1 MTKYVSL
8 ELKGL
13 EKDQEMI
20 INAVINEGK
29 MRRNDEVLEKI
40 ERKITEAYAQ
50 DNRDLVQFLEE
61 LIRDLELDM

>member
-1 MTKYVSL
+1 MNGYVSVDL
-8 ELKGL
+8 TDLK
-13 EKDQEMI
+13 QEQKAI

-50 DNRDLVQFLEE
+50 NNRDLVEFLEE

>member
-1 MTKYVSL
+1 MNGYVSVDL
-8 ELKGL
+8 TDLKKEQTAIL
-13 EKDQEMI
+13 
-20 INAVINEGK
+20 NAVINEGR

-50 DNRDLVQFLEE
+50 NNRDLVEFLEE